1 MTIGTRKKL
10 EPLTPKLRAHV
21 VNWLRYLIT
30 VVPVERIYKEDT

>member
-10 EPLTPKLRAHV
+10 VPLTPKLYAHV
-21 VNWLRYLIT
+21 VNCLWNLRT